1 MPHLGFVDWL
11 ISMVLLAYGFIFTV
25 GAVLNWKWLVGSG
38 PPGRLPFRLFLFLT
52 GCLLLLV
59 GSSILIGG

>member
-1 MPHLGFVDWL
+1 
-11 ISMVLLAYGFIFTV
+11 MVLLAYGFIFTV